1 MQNYHFWLRPG
12 FRSSGFQGSG
22 CLPLTLS
29 RLGLFGL
36 VLILAPG
43 LTSPVRP
50 PALPAYPVI
59 DAYARA
65 TPEAYARNLN
75 TLTDYL
81 TAPARSDLG
90 KARSIYTWI
99 LTHIHYNYASVG
111 NGFYTSEA
119 DYAARVLK
127 TRKAV
132 CTGYALLFKYMLLR
146 AGVDARNIKGY
157 ARTLPAEAGMP
168 LRQISHEW
176 NAVKLDDDWY
186 LFDLS
191 WAGGHG
197 NDYYFLTNP
206 ETFIAEHFPADPRWQ
221 LLDPVIS
228 KAEFDQYPTVHGAYF
243 RLGFDPDFPRH
254 GLIRGKILTLS
265 LRHPNPDLEFM
276 CSSNRS
282 GLIRPVQAE
291 RTGDTYQLVLP
302 IAERGRSTVTLLSG
316 TKGKPYASAALLS
329 FTVIRD

>member
-1 MQNYHFWLRPG
+1 MQNYHFWQRPG
-12 FRSSGFQGSG
+12 FRASG
-22 CLPLTLS
+22 CLPPKLS
-29 RLGLFGL
+29 RLGLLGL
-36 VLILAPG
+36 VLLLSPG
-43 LTSPVRP
+43 LTPPARP
-50 PALPAYPVI
+50 LALPAYPVI

-65 TPEAYARNLN
+65 TPEAYARSLN
-75 TLTDYL
+75 TLADYL

-99 LTHIHYNYASVG
+99 ITHIHYDYTSSR
-111 NGFYTSEA
+111 NGFYTSEP
-119 DYAARVLK
+119 DYAMRVLK

-157 ARTLPAEAGMP
+157 TRTKNIDAGMP
-168 LRQISHEW
+168 IRRITHEW

-191 WAGGHG
+191 WAGS

-228 KAEFDQYPTVHGAYF
+228 KAEFDQYPTVHDAYF
-243 RLGFDPDFPRH
+243 RLGFDPNFPRH
-254 GLIRGKILTLS
+254 GLIRGQTLTLS
-265 LRHPNPDLEFM
+265 LTHPSPDLEFM
-276 CSSNRS
+276 YSSNRS

-291 RTGDTYQLVLP
+291 RVGQTYQLTLP
-302 IAERGRSTVTLLSG
+302 ITERGRSTVTLLSG
-316 TKGKPYASAALLS
+316 TKGKPYATSALLS

>member
-1 MQNYHFWLRPG
+1 MQNYPFWHPG
-12 FRSSGFQGSG
+12 FLRL
-22 CLPLTLS
+22 CL
-29 RLGLFGL
+29 LGL
-36 VLILAPG
+36 ILLLSPG
-43 LTSPVRP
+43 LTPSVRQ
-50 PALPAYPVI
+50 AAASDYPVI

-65 TPEAYARNLN
+65 TPEAYARSLN
-75 TLTDYL
+75 TLADYL

-99 LTHIHYNYASVG
+99 ITHIHYDYTSSR
-111 NGFYTSEA
+111 NGFYTSEP
-119 DYAARVLK
+119 DYAMRVLK

-157 ARTLPAEAGMP
+157 TRTKNIDAGMP
-168 LRQISHEW
+168 IRRITHEW

-191 WAGGHG
+191 WAGS

-228 KAEFDQYPTVHGAYF
+228 KAEFDQYPTVHDAYF
-243 RLGFDPDFPRH
+243 RLGFDPNFPRH
-254 GLIRGKILTLS
+254 GLIRGQTLTL
-265 LRHPNPDLEFM
+265 LLKHANPDLEFM
-276 CSSNRS
+276 CSSNRA
-282 GLIRPVQAE
+282 GLIVPVQAE
-291 RTGDTYQLVLP
+291 RIGDTYQLTLP
-302 IAERGRSTVTLLSG
+302 VAQRGRSIVTLSG
-316 TKGKPYASAALLS
+316 GIKGKYKAAAALLS